1 MKNGKWICL
10 IIIGLI
16 LMTAANSFSE
26 TNFERL
32 LSESIINFYDLNE
45 YDIEI
50 ELRSDHFDADSF
62 DFDSLTIKPMSQSK
76 PRGLLSFKIA
86 LFNEGQEIKEGQT
99 RVKIAYFEEVLI
111 AADRIGR
118 HQIINSENCIS
129 KRMETTSLTSSPLTS
144 ETSLAELWAKR
155 SIKKGQILS
164 SGSIEK
170 IPTILTGQ
178 GVSIL
183 YKSSV
188 LEISAKG
195 KAMESGN
202 VGDKIRIKNDQ
213 SKRILTGTILDSET
227 VEIAGR

>member
-50 ELRSDHFDADSF
+50 ELRSNHFNTESL

-76 PRGLLSFKIA
+76 PRGLLSFKVA
-86 LFNEGQEIKEGQT
+86 LFNEGQIIKEGQT
-99 RVKIAYFEEVLI
+99 RVKVAYFEEVLI

-118 HQIINSENCIS
+118 HKIINSENCIS
-129 KRMETTSLTSSPLTS
+129 KRMETTSLTSNPLTS
-144 ETSLAELWAKR
+144 ENSLAELWAKR

-164 SGSIEK
+164 SGSVEK

-183 YKSSV
+183 YKSSI

-195 KAMESGN
+195 KAMESGY

-213 SKRILTGTILDSET
+213 SKRILTGTIVDGET
-227 VEIAGR
+227 VKIAGR